1 MTTTEVSPATTRDAL
16 AGLIPV
22 SIITGFLGSG
32 KTTLVNRLLKRPEMN
47 RVAVIV
53 NELGE
58 IGVDNE
64 LVETS
69 SEQMMLLNNGCLCC
83 VLRGDLQETMRDLF
97 IKRRNGEII
106 DFDRVV
112 IETTGL
118 ADPAPVMQTLIT
130 DSLLLEQYRLDCVVT
145 VVDAVNAPGQLV
157 QFTEPVKQVALA
169 DRLVISKSDLAGE
182 KQVAELTA
190 RLKELNPKAPI
201 KVAINGEV
209 ELSFLVG
216 VGLSR
221 TKARLEDVERWLGAE
236 DDHHGDG
243 SLAASSRG
251 DTHAHRHDETVQ
263 SFVLRFDKPM
273 PWETFTQCME
283 VLTAL
288 RGPDLLRVKGLVN
301 VEGKNGPMVVQGV
314 QHLFHPPLE
323 LAAWP
328 GPDHGTRLVF
338 ITRAIPRQIVAD
350 LFAAIGAIKNN

>member
-1 MTTTEVSPATTRDAL
+1 MTVAQASPGTVRDAL

-32 KTTLVNRLLKRPEMN
+32 KTTLVNRLLQRPEMN

-58 IGVDNE
+58 IGVDND
-64 LVETS
+64 LVQVS

-83 VLRGDLQETMRDLF
+83 VLRGDLQETLRDLF

-130 DSLLLEQYRLDCVVT
+130 DSLLLEQYRLDCMVT
-145 VVDAVNAPGQLV
+145 LVDAVNAPGQLV

-169 DRLVISKSDLAGE
+169 DRLVVTKSDLVTG
-182 KQVAELTA
+182 KQLQALTG
-190 RLKELNPKAPI
+190 RLQEINPRAPI
-201 KVAINGEV
+201 KFALNGEID
-209 ELSFLVG
+209 LAFLVD
-216 VGLSR
+216 VGLRR
-221 TKARLEDVERWLGAE
+221 TRARLEEIERWLGADE
-236 DDHHGDG
+236 TDEHG
-243 SLAASSRG
+243 
-251 DTHAHRHDETVQ
+251 HAHRHDETVQ
-263 SFVLRFDKPM
+263 TFVLRFEKPM
-273 PWETFTQCME
+273 AWESFTQCLD

-301 VEGKNGPMVVQGV
+301 VEGKKGPMVVQGV

-328 GPDHGTRLVF
+328 GGDRTTRLVF
-338 ITRAIPRQIVAD
+338 ITRGIPRQVVAD
-350 LFAAIGAIKNN
+350 LFSAIGAVTAGRAA

>member
-1 MTTTEVSPATTRDAL
+1 MPESPTATRDTL

-22 SIITGFLGSG
+22 SIVTGFLGSG

-58 IGVDNE
+58 IGVDND
-64 LVETS
+64 LVQVS

-83 VLRGDLQETMRDLF
+83 VLRGDLQETLRDLF

-118 ADPAPVMQTLIT
+118 ADPAPVMQTLLT
-130 DSLLLEQYRLDCVVT
+130 DSMLRDQYRLDCVVT
-145 VVDAVNAPGQLV
+145 LVDAVNASGQLV
-157 QFTEPVKQVALA
+157 QFSEPVKQVALA
-169 DRLVISKSDLAGE
+169 DRLVVTKTDLAVQE
-182 KQVAELTA
+182 PLDALTE
-190 RLKELNPKAPI
+190 RLREINPRAPLRQ
-201 KVAINGEV
+201 ATNGEI
-209 ELSFLVG
+209 ELAFLVD
-216 VGLSR
+216 VGLRRSR
-221 TKARLEDVERWLGAE
+221 ADLEEVERWLGADE
-236 DDHHGDG
+236 DHEHG
-243 SLAASSRG
+243 
-251 DTHAHRHDETVQ
+251 HRHDETVQ
-263 SFVLRFDKPM
+263 SFVLRFERPM
-273 PWETFTQCME
+273 AWAAFTQAME

-301 VEGKNGPMVVQGV
+301 VEGKTGPMVVQGV

-328 GPDHGTRLVF
+328 SADRTTRLVF
-338 ITRAIPRQIVAD
+338 ITRGIPRQVVAD
-350 LFAAIGAIKNN
+350 LFAAIGAIGTG

>member
-1 MTTTEVSPATTRDAL
+1 MLTQSSPASTRDAL

-32 KTTLVNRLLKRPEMN
+32 KTTLLNRLLKRPEMN
-47 RVAVIV
+47 RVAVVV

-58 IGVDNE
+58 IGVDND
-64 LVETS
+64 LVEVS

-83 VLRGDLQETMRDLF
+83 VLRGDLQETLRDLF

-130 DSLLLEQYRLDCVVT
+130 DSMLLEQYRLDCVVT
-145 VVDAVNAPGQLV
+145 LVDAVNAPGQLQ
-157 QFTEPVKQVALA
+157 QFSEPLKQVALA
-169 DRLVISKSDLAGE
+169 DRLVITKSDLVGE
-182 KQVAELTA
+182 KQLAALTTRLREINPNAPTRVAL
-190 RLKELNPKAPI
+190 
-201 KVAINGEV
+201 NGEV
-209 ELSFLVG
+209 ELSFLVD
-216 VGLSR
+216 VGLRRSN
-221 TKARLEDVERWLGAE
+221 ARLEEVERWLGTDRHDE
-236 DDHHGDG
+236 HG
-243 SLAASSRG
+243 
-251 DTHAHRHDETVQ
+251 HVHRHDESVQ
-263 SFVLRFDKPM
+263 TFSLRFEKPM
-273 PWETFTQCME
+273 PWAAFTQCME

-301 VEGKNGPMVVQGV
+301 VEGKVGPMVVQGV

-328 GPDHGTRLVF
+328 GPDRTTRLVF
-338 ITRAIPRQIVAD
+338 ITRGIPRQTVAD
-350 LFAAIGAIKNN
+350 LFSAIGAVTAGKTP